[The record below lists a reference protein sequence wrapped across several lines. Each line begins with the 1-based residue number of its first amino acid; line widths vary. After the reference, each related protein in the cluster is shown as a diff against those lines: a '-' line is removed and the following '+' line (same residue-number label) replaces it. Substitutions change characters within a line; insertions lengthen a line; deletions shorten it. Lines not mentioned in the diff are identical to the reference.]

1 MIDSGAGEDAR
12 QQAVKRI
19 KRKRMFQQQLILF
32 VLINVLLWVI
42 WAATGAGFPWPI
54 FVTVFWSIGI
64 ATQAWAI
71 YRGARRSPRRRS
83 SARWGRIPAP
93 NEP

>member
-1 MIDSGAGEDAR
+1 MVNSGAGEDAR
-12 QQAVKRI
+12 MQAVKRI
-19 KRKRMFQQQLILF
+19 KRKRMFQQQLIVF

-54 FVTVFWSIGI
+54 FVTVFWGLGI

-71 YRGARRSPRRRS
+71 YRGT
-83 SARWGRIPAP
+83 AP
-93 NEP
+93 ITEAQIEREMGKGSDAT